1 MPLPL
6 VPLVRVPVWVWRAL
20 MARLAAGELRRFSA
34 DPIGAVDYRLDVD
47 YVGDGIPEHR
57 LDVLRPTE
65 AADAAAPLPVYVY
78 FHGGGWTS
86 GDKAPLTRYCASQAL
101 AGHEHGGMVV
111 VNVNYRRA
119 PRFQMEHML
128 HDANA
133 ALVWVREHVAALGG
147 DPGRIVLGGDSA
159 GGQIS
164 ALLAAAMGRPELAEH
179 YSIDPAVSAPSIR
192 GVVQH
197 CSVSDFSV
205 IFEKG
210 FVLGLGFVRM
220 LLPGRGR
227 GQHLERAARFLSPI
241 EWIDRNY
248 PPVLVTTSRR
258 DYLYRANLNFI
269 AALRGHGVPVES
281 LVDDTAA
288 HTWQQDSRHPA
299 SREVYRR
306 LQRFVGSVTAR
317 GLAPTGA

>member
-1 MPLPL
+1 
-6 VPLVRVPVWVWRAL
+6 
-20 MARLAAGELRRFSA
+20 
-34 DPIGAVDYRLDVD
+34 
-47 YVGDGIPEHR
+47 
-57 LDVLRPTE
+57 
-65 AADAAAPLPVYVY
+65 
-78 FHGGGWTS
+78 
-86 GDKAPLTRYCASQAL
+86 
-101 AGHEHGGMVV
+101 MVV

-119 PRFQMEHML
+119 PRFQMAHML

-133 ALVWVREHVAALGG
+133 ALVWVRENSAELGV
-147 DPGRIVLGGDSA
+147 DSHRIVLGGDSA

-164 ALLAAAMGRPELAEH
+164 ALLAAMMGRPELAAH

-210 FVLGLGFVRM
+210 FILGLGFVRM

-227 GQHLERAARFLSPI
+227 GQHLERASRFLSPI

-248 PPVLVTTSRR
+248 PPVFVTTSRR

-269 AALRGHGVPVES
+269 AALREHGVGVAT
-281 LVDDTAA
+281 LVDDHAL

-299 SREVYRR
+299 SAEVYRR
-306 LQRFVGSVTAR
+306 LQQFVASVTGR
-317 GLAPTGA
+317 NLAPSEA